1 MTVSRS
7 ELAHAP
13 TGNSRSAD
21 RAFFAFAGVLSMV
34 VLVFLGWILRLRP
47 HAGDADAAFA
57 FLPAVNA
64 SLNGIAATLLTAGW
78 VAIRRGARRVH
89 QYCMVA
95 AFGASALFFVG
106 YSIYHWAHGDTRYPG
121 TGLVRSLYLGVLA
134 SHVILS
140 ALVPPLALVAF
151 WFAFRGAFERHKRVT
166 RWALPIWLY
175 VSVTGVAIFLMLRA
189 AGA

>member
-1 MTVSRS
+1 MG
-7 ELAHAP
+7 ELTADAR
-13 TGNSRSAD
+13 GAD
-21 RAFFAFAGVLSMV
+21 RAFFAFAGILSV
-34 VLVFLGWILRLRP
+34 AVLVFLGWILRLRP
-47 HAGDADAAFA
+47 HGGDGAAALA

-64 SLNGIAATLLTAGW
+64 SLNGIAATLLAAGGL
-78 VAIRRGARRVH
+78 AIRRGARRVH

-95 AFGASALFFVG
+95 AFVASALFFVC
-106 YSIYHWAHGDTRYPG
+106 YSIYHYAHGDTRYPG
-121 TGLVRSLYLGVLA
+121 VGAMRTFYLTVLA

-140 ALVPPLALVAF
+140 ALVPPLALIAF
-151 WFAFRGAFERHKRVT
+151 WFAFRGAFDRHTRVT

>member
-1 MTVSRS
+1 MS
-7 ELAHAP
+7 ELTADAR
-13 TGNSRSAD
+13 GAD
-21 RAFFAFAGVLSMV
+21 RAFFAFASVLSLA
-34 VLVFLGWILRLRP
+34 VLAFLGWILRLRP
-47 HAGDADAAFA
+47 HAGDEGAALA

-64 SLNGIAATLLTAGW
+64 GLNGIAATLLTAGW
-78 VAIRRGARRVH
+78 LAIKRGARRVH

-95 AFGASALFFVG
+95 AFGASALFFVC
-106 YSIYHWAHGDTRYPG
+106 YSIYHYAHGDTRYPG
-121 TGLVRSLYLGVLA
+121 AGAMRTFYLTVLA

-140 ALVPPLALVAF
+140 ALVPPLALVAL
-151 WFAFRGAFERHKRVT
+151 WFAFRGAFDRHTRVT